1 MRGSHPLR
9 AFVAALALATGCAS
23 TSVRDDLDH
32 LRPRVR
38 APLPERAVL
47 DDVSPD
53 TAPEVARAL
62 ASPLSADVAV
72 RLAMANNRAMRATLR
87 ELGVPRGALL
97 QAGLLPNP
105 AVEFDLRYQQD
116 RSQPLQADVAVE
128 FALTRA
134 LLAPA
139 RASAARAELEAARV
153 RAAGAAVELGFTV
166 RAAFFAVQAAE
177 ERLRIAQRSL
187 DAFAA
192 GRDLARSLREA
203 GNVPALDVAQQEAA
217 YESARVRVAEL
228 ELERLDR
235 REGLTRLLGLFGE
248 ETTWSVRGALSAV
261 GPEDGGAEPTE
272 ARALRASLELEAL
285 RRRME
290 VNARRIGLSRA
301 EGWAPDITLDVH
313 GEQDGNSLEI
323 GGGARVSLPVFDRRQ
338 GQRAALEA
346 EFDGMMERYHGLAI
360 DVRSALRA
368 LRNRVRSARAR
379 AVAYEAVILPTRQ
392 RVMDETVLQYN
403 AMNAGVFQV
412 LQARREQLDAELAR
426 VEVRREY
433 WTAAAALDALMAGW
447 RVDAERA
454 FGAPTTMGA
463 PTGAAEGGH

>member
-1 MRGSHPLR
+1 VRGSHPLR
-9 AFVAALALATGCAS
+9 ALVASLALAAGCAS
-23 TSVRDDLDH
+23 TSVRGDLDL

-38 APLPERAVL
+38 AALPERAVL
-47 DDVSPD
+47 EEVSPVS
-53 TAPEVARAL
+53 APEVARAL
-62 ASPLSADVAV
+62 AAPLSADIAV
-72 RLAMANNRAMRATLR
+72 RLAMANNRSMRATLR
-87 ELGVPRGALL
+87 ELGVPRGALV

-105 AVEFDLRYQQD
+105 AVEFDLRYQED
-116 RSQPLQADVAVE
+116 RTQPLQGDVAVE

-153 RAAGAAVELGFTV
+153 RAAGAAVELGFAV
-166 RAAFFAVQAAE
+166 RSAFFAVQAAE
-177 ERLRIAQRSL
+177 ERLRIGQRSL
-187 DAFAA
+187 DASAA
-192 GRDLARSLREA
+192 GRDAARALREA

-217 YESARVRVAEL
+217 YEAARVTVAEL

-235 REGLTRLLGLFGE
+235 REGLTRLLGLSGE
-248 ETTWSVRGALSAV
+248 ETAWTVRGALAAAP
-261 GPEDGGAEPTE
+261 PEAAGQEVTE
-272 ARALRASLELEAL
+272 ARALRGSLELEAL
-285 RRRME
+285 RARME

-301 EGWAPDITLDVH
+301 EGWVPDITVDVH

-323 GGGARVSLPVFDRRQ
+323 GGGARVALPVFDRRQ

-346 EFDGMMERYHGLAI
+346 EFDGMMERYHGLAV

-379 AVAYEAVILPTRQ
+379 AAAYDAVILPARQ
-392 RVMDETVLQYN
+392 RVMDEVILQYN

-426 VEVRREY
+426 VEVRREN

-447 RVDAERA
+447 RVDAGRS
-454 FGAPTTMGA
+454 FSAPSTMGA
-463 PTGAAEGGH
+463 PAGATEGGH

>member
-9 AFVAALALATGCAS
+9 ALVAALALATGCAS
-23 TSVRDDLDH
+23 TSVRDDLDR

-38 APLPERAVL
+38 LPLPERAVQEE
-47 DDVSPD
+47 VSPEA
-53 TAPEVARAL
+53 APEVARAL
-62 ASPLSADVAV
+62 ASPISADVAV

-116 RSQPLQADVAVE
+116 RTQPLQADVAVE

-153 RAAGAAVELGFTV
+153 RAAGAAVELGFAV

-235 REGLTRLLGLFGE
+235 RERLTRLLGLFGE
-248 ETTWSVRGALSAV
+248 ETMWSVRGALAVV
-261 GPEDGGAEPTE
+261 GPEDAGTEPTE

-285 RRRME
+285 RARME
-290 VNARRIGLSRA
+290 ANARRIGLSRA
-301 EGWAPDITLDVH
+301 EGWTPDIILDVH

-323 GGGARVSLPVFDRRQ
+323 GGGARVALPMFDRRQ
-338 GQRAALEA
+338 GQRASLEA

-379 AVAYEAVILPTRQ
+379 AAAYDAVILPTRQ

-454 FGAPTTMGA
+454 FSAPTTMGA
-463 PTGAAEGGH
+463 PTGATEGGH